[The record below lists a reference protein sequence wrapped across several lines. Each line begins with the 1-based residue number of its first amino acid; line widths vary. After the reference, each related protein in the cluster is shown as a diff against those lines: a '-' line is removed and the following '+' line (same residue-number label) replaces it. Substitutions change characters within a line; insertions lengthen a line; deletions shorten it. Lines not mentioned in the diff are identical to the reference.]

1 MFLSHT
7 SELRAYPRDLSFVA
21 AAERAVA
28 RAGDLAVDM
37 AYFGARDDPP
47 ADFCAQQV
55 RASDV
60 YVGLIGFRYGSPV
73 RERPDLSYT
82 EVEFEAATEAGIP
95 RLVFLLAEDAL
106 VPFQEFSDIVHG
118 GRQRRFRERLNDAGL
133 ITTSFRAPADL
144 ETAVLDALVK
154 LRERERR
161 ELEEASAGPANGH
174 TLMPGPAVVI
184 VGVGTVSPD
193 AAPVGT
199 GPRRPWMVPSPHG
212 KVVARPELTEAVLTR
227 LLAHATGVTR
237 AATPPAGAAAPDVDV
252 DADLDADADTVD
264 EITLPALPPSLVHRQ
279 IAQTAGTSASRL
291 PAVPSAVGDGGTG
304 AFPVVPGGAAPGER
318 SQGAVPPRTVVLRGV
333 GGFGKTTLAAE
344 VCRRPE
350 IAGAFPGG
358 VLWVTVGES
367 VTGANLADKI
377 NDLSEA
383 LSGARPALADPE
395 QAGFRLGELLG
406 TPRRLLVVDDVWTR
420 AQLAPF
426 LQGGPGCVRLVTTR
440 MRDLRSDLAAADTV
454 EVLAMSD
461 AEAAR
466 LLTLDLSPG
475 QGEAPIW
482 GTGTGGGATRG
493 TDATGR
499 TDASGATE
507 TAEAGVPA
515 GSGVPARFGV
525 PAGLAEPAEPIWEVR
540 KPIGEVGKPIRE
552 VGLALGQVLPADRAR
567 RLLDAT
573 GRWPVL
579 LRLVNRALVRLV
591 RDGVPPPRA
600 ADRVLA
606 RLARRGP
613 TAFDVTRLED
623 RNQAVG
629 ATLSAS
635 VGLLTGDEL
644 DRYLELA
651 VFPEDVE
658 IPRYVL
664 DAYWGATGELTLD
677 EVDDL
682 CQELLDLS
690 LVLAYR
696 RYPPALLMQDV
707 LRSYLRVRVGPRRL
721 RELHGVLCDA
731 LRARLLVPGR
741 PPAAG
746 LPGAE
751 DTGGYGY
758 DLGDTDNYGGD
769 VAGGT
774 ERPGAGFA
782 DPGADP
788 AGSPAPVAWWELP
801 SRAGYVWTNLVA
813 HLGGA
818 GRADEALAL
827 VRDLRWTVAK
837 LARPSL
843 GLVAV
848 DADLALATE
857 LDPADPAPRALR
869 RVLRQTAHLFGP
881 TDPPDALSAV
891 LASRLDGIPALAG
904 ARAQF
909 AATVRG
915 PRLVNRWSLPDQ
927 PHPGLVRVLQAHR
940 PSVNACAVAP
950 SGDWLACAGDDGTV
964 QIWDADASA
973 ARAVLTGHTGAVHT
987 CVIALDGGFLVSG
1000 GADRVVRVW
1009 DARGGPA
1016 RFELRG
1022 HSGEV
1027 RGAAVAPSG
1036 AWFATCGDD
1045 GIVRCWRAR
1054 SGLPGPMIVV
1064 TPGRRLRDCAISPDG
1079 SLLAAACEDG
1089 VIRLFDTRQG
1099 GAPVG
1104 ELRGHRGPVRRLAGC
1119 HGPAWLVSAGEDG
1132 TVRRWDPAARMAVA
1146 RYDVGAAARGCAVTA
1161 DGAAV
1166 AATAADGVVRL
1177 WDTAT
1182 GTRRQLVG
1190 PSGTAAVCAIA
1201 PDGSWLVS
1209 AGRHGALRIWDVG
1222 LADPGV
1228 AASGRDEG
1236 MRACVASSD
1245 GRWVV
1250 SVSEDATA
1258 VQWDV
1263 ATAEQGA
1270 ALVGERLNPVRGGA
1284 VAPDDSWVALPGR
1297 DGGVRLWE
1305 PATGTVR
1312 AVLSSPSEVRGFAAS
1327 PDGSWLVGA
1336 CADGAVRMWDTQSGE
1351 WLASFAGRKAGGG
1364 SAGGRGA
1371 SGPGGAGS
1379 RRPGE
1384 PSRLYGSQPSTSQ
1397 PSTTGRRARNPNDTD
1412 LYPTGPYPEDPYDIE
1427 AYYTEPATGGG
1438 GAGHTCVVAPD
1449 GAWVAAGGADQEIRV
1464 WDVATLEPLDLLTGH
1479 TGEVL
1484 GLTVAPDGRFLASAG
1499 ADHTLRVWWTDGW
1512 RAGPVLTGH
1521 THTVRGA
1528 AVSPDGAFLASAG
1541 GDGSVRIW
1549 ETARWRCV
1557 TLMRFDGAARDCAW
1571 LPDSRGLAVAASGG
1585 LYLYELRLD

>member
-1 MFLSHT
+1 MSLVPDRGGVAPPRWGPDDRRRVFLSHT
-7 SELRAYPRDLSFVA
+7 SELRTFPRDLSFVA
-21 AAERAVA
+21 AAERAIT
-28 RAGDLAVDM
+28 RAGDVAVDM

-47 ADFCAQQV
+47 ADFCAAQV

-60 YVGLIGFRYGSPV
+60 YVGVIGFRYGTPV
-73 RERPDLSYT
+73 PERPDRSYT
-82 EVEFEAATEAGIP
+82 EIEFEAATDAGIP

-106 VPFQEFSDIVHG
+106 VPFQEFSDLRYG
-118 GRQRRFRERLNDAGL
+118 ARQRVFRERLNGVGL
-133 ITTSFRAPADL
+133 ITATFRTPPEL
-144 ETAVLDALVK
+144 ETTVLDALVH
-154 LRERERR
+154 LRDRRRR
-161 ELEEASAGPANGH
+161 ELAA
-174 TLMPGPAVVI
+174 TR
-184 VGVGTVSPD
+184 D
-193 AAPVGT
+193 AAPNGAPELPGASPNPGADLGGP
-199 GPRRPWMVPSPHG
+199 GPRRPWMVPSAHG
-212 KVVARPELTEAVLTR
+212 KVVARPELTAAVLAR
-227 LLAHATGVTR
+227 LLAHAAGDASFGTGPGAVTGSGGPG
-237 AATPPAGAAAPDVDV
+237 APGALSGAAGVGAVRAIGP
-252 DADLDADADTVD
+252 AAASARSGAADARPALGGDGEAAVD
-264 EITLPALPPSLVHRQ
+264 EVTLPSAPPDSGLLPALPTPRALPPAPPVLP
-279 IAQTAGTSASRL
+279 L
-291 PAVPSAVGDGGTG
+291 PAVPAVPAGPAVPAAGAGAGGTG
-304 AFPVVPGGAAPGER
+304 NFAGLAAAPG
-318 SQGAVPPRTVVLRGV
+318 PREASAGGPARIVALRGV

-367 VTGANLADKI
+367 VTGANLADKV

-383 LSGARPALADPE
+383 LCGVRPALADPE

-440 MRDLRSDLAAADTV
+440 MRDLPPDLPAADTV
-454 EVLAMSD
+454 DVLAMSD
-461 AEAAR
+461 AQAAR
-466 LLTLDLSPG
+466 LLTLDLGPRPG
-475 QGEAPIW
+475 DPPAA
-482 GTGTGGGATRG
+482 GGIET
-493 TDATGR
+493 ATGDGPA
-499 TDASGATE
+499 DAAS
-507 TAEAGVPA
+507 
-515 GSGVPARFGV
+515 
-525 PAGLAEPAEPIWEVR
+525 
-540 KPIGEVGKPIRE
+540 
-552 VGLALGQVLPADRAR
+552 ALGPSGLGQALPADRAR

-591 RDGVPPPRA
+591 RDGVPPARA

-664 DAYWGATGELTLD
+664 DAYWGATGELTAD

-682 CQELLDLS
+682 CQELVDLS

-696 RYPPALLMQDV
+696 RHPPALLMQDV

-731 LRARLLVPGR
+731 LRARLLTPGPR
-741 PPAAG
+741 GAPAVDDPLGYDDGPADIDPAA
-746 LPGAE
+746 ARRAR
-751 DTGGYGY
+751 
-758 DLGDTDNYGGD
+758 
-769 VAGGT
+769 VAGQ
-774 ERPGAGFA
+774 EAGA
-782 DPGADP
+782 P
-788 AGSPAPVAWWELP
+788 AAWWELP
-801 SRAGYVWTNLVA
+801 SHAGYVWTHLAA
-813 HLGGA
+813 HLAGA
-818 GRADEALAL
+818 GREGEVLAL
-827 VRDLRWTVAK
+827 LRDLRWTAAK

-843 GLVAV
+843 GLVAL

-881 TDPPDALSAV
+881 TDPPDALSSV
-891 LASRLDGIPALAG
+891 LVSRLDGISALAE
-904 ARAQF
+904 AHAEF
-909 AATVRG
+909 AASVRG
-915 PRLVNRWSLPDQ
+915 PRLVNRWTLPDQ

-950 SGDWLACAGDDGTV
+950 TGDWLACAADDGSV
-964 QIWDADASA
+964 QIWDVDASA

-987 CVIALDGGFLVSG
+987 CVIAPDGRFLVSG
-1000 GADRVVRVW
+1000 GSDRVVRVW

-1016 RFELRG
+1016 RFALSG

-1027 RGAAVAPSG
+1027 RGAAIAASG

-1045 GIVRCWRAR
+1045 GVVRCWRAR
-1054 SGLPGPMIVV
+1054 SGLPGPTIPV
-1064 TPGRRLRDCAISPDG
+1064 TPGRRLRDCAIAPGG
-1079 SLLAAACEDG
+1079 SLLAVACEDG
-1089 VIRLFDTRQG
+1089 VIRLYDIRQG
-1099 GAPVG
+1099 GAPAG
-1104 ELRGHRGPVRRLAGC
+1104 ELRGHRGPVRRLAACRGS
-1119 HGPAWLVSAGEDG
+1119 AWLVSAGEDG
-1132 TVRRWDPAARMAVA
+1132 TVRRWDPAARVAVA

-1161 DGAAV
+1161 DGASI

-1182 GTRRQLVG
+1182 GLRRQLVG

-1201 PDGSWLVS
+1201 ADGSWLVS

-1222 LADPGV
+1222 LADPGA

-1270 ALVGERLNPVRGGA
+1270 ALAGERLNPVRGGA
-1284 VAPDDSWVALPGR
+1284 LAPDDSWVALPAR

-1327 PDGSWLVGA
+1327 PDGGWLVGA
-1336 CADGAVRMWDTQSGE
+1336 CADGVVRMWDTQSGE
-1351 WLASFAGRKAGGG
+1351 WLASFAGRRADAGGD
-1364 SAGGRGA
+1364 GRRSVVPLA
-1371 SGPGGAGS
+1371 QIVS
-1379 RRPGE
+1379 E
-1384 PSRLYGSQPSTSQ
+1384 PSTSE
-1397 PSTTGRRARNPNDTD
+1397 PSTTGRRAGRAGRPSAS
-1412 LYPTGPYPEDPYDIE
+1412 PFPEDPYYAE
-1427 AYYTEPATGGG
+1427 VSTAESETGGG

-1449 GAWVAAGGADQEIRV
+1449 GAWVAAGGADRDIRI
-1464 WDVATLEPLDLLTGH
+1464 WDVGTLEPLATLAGH
-1479 TGEVL
+1479 SGEVL
-1484 GLTVAPDGRFLASAG
+1484 GLTVAPDGRFLVSAG

-1549 ETARWRCV
+1549 ETARWACV
-1557 TLMRFDGAARDCAW
+1557 TQMRFDGAARDCAW
-1571 LPDSRGLAVAASGG
+1571 LPDGRGLAVAASGG
-1585 LYLYELRLD
+1585 LYLYELRLG